1 MDIEKARKLIRKSAR
16 LCVLT
21 GAGISAES
29 GLSTF
34 RDSGGLW
41 NNYPVEQVATP
52 QAFGKDPRLVWRFY
66 NERRKNASKAEPNPA
81 HIALA
86 EIEDAKNAVI
96 LTQNVDGL
104 HQRAGSKTVVELHGS
119 LWKLRCTQCSG
130 TCRDMPVEV
139 PILPYCVK
147 CKGLLRPDIV
157 WFGEP
162 LNPDSIR
169 KAQEASGN
177 CDLFMVIGTSARV
190 YPAAALP
197 MIAARRGVPVI
208 EINKEPT
215 QLSETAA
222 VSLIGKAGEILP
234 EIIPL

>member
-1 MDIEKARKLIRKSAR
+1 MDTEKARKLIKKSAN

-41 NNYPVEQVATP
+41 ENYPVEQVATP
-52 QAFGKDPRLVWRFY
+52 EAFSKDPRLVWRFY

-86 EIEDAKNAVI
+86 GIEAEKNAVI

-119 LWKLRCTQCSG
+119 LWKLRCTACPEL
-130 TCRDMPVEV
+130 CRDMPVEV

-147 CKGLLRPDIV
+147 CKELLRPDIV

-162 LNPDSIR
+162 LQPDSIR
-169 KAQEASGN
+169 KAEEASGN

-190 YPAAALP
+190 YPAAAFPLIP
-197 MIAARRGVPVI
+197 ARRGVPVI

-215 QLSETAA
+215 QLSEIAA